1 MGVRDGTGQ
10 TFESPLGTSRRLS
23 DCSEDAPMAPSPE
36 GPLGESRAGLGF
48 RKLFGNG
55 RNRPGKKEGPVAS
68 GSCEPALH
76 APRRWGLSAEAVAHL
91 GDRLCQFWRRFCG
104 CFTTRTRD
112 TSERAYDD
120 LRAQLTMDTE
130 RNFAHM
136 DRTLNG
142 GDGQALQHFMSN
154 SPWSGPAVFEQMQ
167 AEIKAPPALAQGST
181 LMLDESAEEKA
192 GMHNVGASRQYNG
205 RLGKVDV
212 CRVDTCLTYANGGLW
227 RMVDG
232 ELFLPEEWFGAAFAQ
247 TRQALGIPPD
257 RAFETKIALGL
268 KMVKRVKAKG
278 VPFDLLACDAL
289 YGRDSQFRADLAAE
303 NVQYGA
309 QVPAEPLVYL
319 SEPRVGIPPKWGQR
333 GRPRTRLRVL
343 SGQRL
348 QEVRALAQHP
358 QTVGQRVQVRL
369 TERGWLTADFAVR
382 RVWTV
387 AAGQR
392 PRIEWLVMRRNSEGD
407 CSYTLLNAPTDT
419 PQACLI
425 ASSCRR
431 YFTERTFE
439 DAKTEI
445 GWDEFQA
452 QKYRA
457 WEHHL
462 ALTAAALWFVAQ
474 TKMVWAQMYMRD
486 PALAHQLEVEVLPA
500 LSTAN
505 VRGFL
510 KAVWPLPQLTPQEAM
525 DLVIT
530 HLIHRARSTSSRLKS
545 QVKPQDSS

>member
-1 MGVRDGTGQ
+1 MV
-10 TFESPLGTSRRLS
+10 
-23 DCSEDAPMAPSPE
+23 PSPE
-36 GPLGESRAGLGF
+36 WPLEDSRAGTGLRRFVGH
-48 RKLFGNG
+48 G
-55 RNRPGKKEGPVAS
+55 RELPAQDETAEAYE
-68 GSCEPALH
+68 SCEPALH

-91 GDRLCQFWRRFCG
+91 GDRLYQFWLRFRG
-104 CFTTRTRD
+104 GFTTRTRD
-112 TSERAYDD
+112 TSEHAYDY

-130 RNFAHM
+130 RNFANM

-154 SPWSGPAVFEQMQ
+154 SPWSGQGVFSQIQ
-167 AEIKAPPALAQGST
+167 AEIKAIPALAQGST
-181 LMLDESAEEKA
+181 LILDESADEKA
-192 GMHNVGASRQYNG
+192 GTHNAGASRQYNG

-227 RMVDG
+227 AMVDG

-247 TRQALGIPPD
+247 RRKELGIPAE
-257 RAFETKIALGL
+257 RRFETKIQLGL
-268 KMVKRVKAKG
+268 KMVKRVKG
-278 VPFDLLACDAL
+278 HGLPFDLVACDAL
-289 YGRDSQFRADLAAE
+289 YGRDSQFRADVDAE
-303 NVQYGA
+303 GVRYAA
-309 QVPAEPLVYL
+309 QVPADTHVYL
-319 SEPRVGIPPKWGQR
+319 SEPRVGMPPKRGKR
-333 GRPRTRLRVL
+333 GRPRTRLQVL
-343 SGQRL
+343 SGQGL
-348 QEVRALAQHP
+348 HEVRALAQHP
-358 QTVGQRVQVRL
+358 QTTWQQVEVRH
-369 TERGWLTADFAVR
+369 TERGRLTADFAVR

-392 PRIEWLVMRRNSEGD
+392 PRAEWLVIRRHSDGD
-407 CSYTLLNAPTDT
+407 CSYTLLNAPADT
-419 PQACLI
+419 PQAWLI
-425 ASSCRR
+425 AWSCRR

-474 TKMVWAQMYMRD
+474 TKWAWAQMYTRD
-486 PALAHQLEVEVLPA
+486 PALAYQLEVEVLPA

-505 VRGFL
+505 VRELL
-510 KAVWPLPQLTPQEAM
+510 KAVLPLRQLTPAEAM

-545 QVKPQDSS
+545 QAKPQDSS